1 MKWAN
6 HPPAQQL
13 PAPRADPPM
22 NAVQKLRQMV
32 GEIRQPKNPLKILDA
47 WDLVR
52 ALLTR
57 LPVDQTLAKKAC
69 DTRDADA
76 FEQLVQHLETL
87 DAQQRGK
94 PATKGDLPPKSV
106 SGGAPTPAP
115 PSPPVTPELQH
126 QMDAA
131 LRAFRKRLKVTRL
144 ADESKLAGR
153 RLTAGRK
160 SQVDAI
166 LPPHEFPDEVW
177 RALAAAGKLTHTGQ
191 GFYAL
196 TDDKG
201 GSNARE
207 DPVD

>member
-1 MKWAN
+1 
-6 HPPAQQL
+6 
-13 PAPRADPPM
+13 M

-32 GEIRQPKNPLKILDA
+32 TEIRHPKNPMKVLDS

-52 ALLTR
+52 GLLSR
-57 LPVDQTLAKKAC
+57 LPVDQAAAKQAC
-69 DTRDADA
+69 DKRDADA
-76 FEQLVQHLETL
+76 YEALVAQLEAL

-94 PATKGDLPPKSV
+94 A
-106 SGGAPTPAP
+106 PAP
-115 PSPPVTPELQH
+115 APAAAAPVSPEMAH

-144 ADESKLAGR
+144 ADESSLAGR
-153 RLTAGRK
+153 RLTSGKK
-160 SQVDAI
+160 SKVDAM

-196 TDDKG
+196 VDDKG
-201 GSNARE
+201 GSNAHE
-207 DPVD
+207 DLVEP